1 MMSNAAYSRAIAG
14 YRATSQLALS
24 PTEIALALHQ
34 KLYSAVASARS
45 ADEQNRLDEM
55 VFHLGVAS
63 QIISAL
69 KLHMDF
75 AAAGADGGDLQRF
88 YARTHRAVRRIGML
102 PKSNR
107 EWSIVTDPIQNM
119 IRSIINISRTTQM
132 PSNNTVQ

>member
-34 KLYSAVASARS
+34 KLYAAIASARS

-55 VFHLGVAS
+55 VFHLGIAS

-75 AAAGADGGDLQRF
+75 SAAGPEGANLQRF
-88 YARTHRAVRRIGML
+88 YAHTHRAVRRMGML
-102 PKSNR
+102 PKRNR
-107 EWSIVTDPIQNM
+107 DWSIVTDPIQNM
-119 IRSIINISRTTQM
+119 IRSIINISRSPQTAA
-132 PSNNTVQ
+132 NNTIQ

>member
-34 KLYSAVASARS
+34 KLYSSIASARS
-45 ADEQNRLDEM
+45 ADEQNRLDMM

-63 QIISAL
+63 QILSAL

-75 AAAGADGGDLQRF
+75 SAAGPEGVDLKRF
-88 YARTHRAVRRIGML
+88 YARTHTAVRRIGML
-102 PKSNR
+102 PKRNR

-119 IRSIINISRTTQM
+119 IRSIISISRPPQPNT
-132 PSNNTVQ
+132 NNTIQ

>member
-1 MMSNAAYSRAIAG
+1 MSNAAYSRAIAG

-24 PTEIALALHQ
+24 PTEVALALHQ

-45 ADEQNRLDEM
+45 ADEKNRLDEM

-75 AAAGADGGDLQRF
+75 AAAGPDGVDLQRF
-88 YARTHRAVRRIGML
+88 YTRTQRAVRRIGML
-102 PKSNR
+102 PKRNR
-107 EWSIVTDPIQNM
+107 EWSNVTDPIQNM
-119 IRSIINISRTTQM
+119 VRSIINISRPQQR
-132 PSNNTVQ
+132 PENNSIQ

>member
-24 PTEIALALHQ
+24 PTDIALALHQ
-34 KLYSAVASARS
+34 KLYAAISSARS

-55 VFHLGVAS
+55 VFHLGIAS

-75 AAAGADGGDLQRF
+75 SAAGPEGANLQRF
-88 YARTHRAVRRIGML
+88 YARTHRAVRRMGML
-102 PKSNR
+102 PKRNR
-107 EWSIVTDPIQNM
+107 DWSIITDPIQNM
-119 IRSIINISRTTQM
+119 IRFIINISRSSQTPT
-132 PSNNTVQ
+132 NNTIQ

>member
-34 KLYSAVASARS
+34 KLYAAIASARS
-45 ADEQNRLDEM
+45 ADEQNRLDMM

-63 QIISAL
+63 QILSAL

-75 AAAGADGGDLQRF
+75 SAAGSEGVDLQRF
-88 YARTHRAVRRIGML
+88 YARTHSAVRRIGML
-102 PKSNR
+102 PKRNR

-119 IRSIINISRTTQM
+119 IRSIISISRTTQ
-132 PSNNTVQ
+132 PTPNNTIQ